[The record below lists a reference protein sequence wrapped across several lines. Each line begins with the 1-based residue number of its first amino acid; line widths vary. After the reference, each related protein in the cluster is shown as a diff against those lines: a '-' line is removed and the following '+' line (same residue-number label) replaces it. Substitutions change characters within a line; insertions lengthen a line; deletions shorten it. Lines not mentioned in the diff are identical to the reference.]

1 MALGMQRGT
10 ARAGRRISLTRS
22 GSSGAK
28 NLRKEAPVFRKTERR
43 PIPFGLWFSRAG
55 RALATLFLFA
65 TLLMLVAGMSFGLL
79 YGYRYFT
86 TTQYFSLK
94 TVQINGNTRLSSE
107 EILEIL
113 QINDSSN
120 TLNLSIKTVEEK
132 FSRNPWVRR
141 ASITRV
147 MPDTLVISIEER
159 VPAFWVLNG
168 GQLHYADAQGAG
180 IAPVEAG
187 QFSSL
192 PTLEI
197 EKGAEEA
204 RHALPDLVQSLRES
218 QIPLDMSSISWVRL
232 SAARG
237 VELYVE
243 GSSLIITIGLE
254 DWLSNLG
261 RLGQTVADLKA
272 RGEISS
278 VRSIRAQGHNVW
290 VEKSAPAA

>member
-1 MALGMQRGT
+1 MAIGRQTQT
-10 ARAGRRISLTRS
+10 ARSGRRYSLTRS

-28 NLRKEAPVFRKTERR
+28 NVRKEAPVFTKADRKRVDYSSWLPKVGKVAST
-43 PIPFGLWFSRAG
+43 F
-55 RALATLFLFA
+55 ALYA
-65 TLLMLVAGMSFGLL
+65 TLLVLVAGVSFALL

-94 TVQINGNTRLSSE
+94 TVEINGNTRLSSR

-113 QINDSSN
+113 QISDTSN
-120 TLNLSIKTVEEK
+120 TLDLSLKAVEEK
-132 FSRNPWVRR
+132 FSRNPWVKR
-141 ASITRV
+141 ASVTRV
-147 MPDTLVISIEER
+147 MPDTLVISVEER
-159 VPAFWVLNG
+159 VPVFWVLKE

-180 IAPVEAG
+180 IAPVDAG

-204 RHALPDLVQSLRES
+204 RNALPDLVQSLKES
-218 QIPLDMSSISWVRL
+218 QIPLDMNSISWVRL

-237 VELYVE
+237 VELYIE
-243 GSSLIITIGLE
+243 GSRLIITIGLE
-254 DWLSNLG
+254 EWLSNLG

-272 RGEISS
+272 RGELSS

-290 VEKSAPAA
+290 VEKSTPV